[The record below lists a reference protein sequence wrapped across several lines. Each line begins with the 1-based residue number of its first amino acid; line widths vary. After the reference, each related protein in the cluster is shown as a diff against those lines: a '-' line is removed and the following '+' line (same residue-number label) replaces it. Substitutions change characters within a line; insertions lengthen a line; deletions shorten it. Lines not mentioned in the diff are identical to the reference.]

1 MGRYKAVFF
10 DRDGTLVRGDPE
22 WTRFRDEHLEQWSG
36 RKFDSSYDYFMKF
49 FEKVE
54 RGGFPFAPYKTVD
67 QEMDFFR
74 QWYLYVFEDMGI
86 TEKTAERAD
95 MLVEKL
101 WYLKK
106 HPYPETVEVLEYFRG
121 KGYKM
126 GVISD
131 STPSLEMT
139 LEACGLHRYFTS
151 FTASS
156 GGGRKA
162 GPGDFPRGPGG
173 PGRHGGGEHL
183 CGRLSP
189 RGGGRPEAGIRLFSF
204 GPAGNPSGG
213 PLHHQ
218 QPAGAGEFCGAAG
231 GVLRPLTSRTGQ
243 NYPG

>member
-1 MGRYKAVFF
+1 MKYKAIFF
-10 DRDGTLVRGDPE
+10 DRDGTLVHGDPE
-22 WTRFRDEHLEQWSG
+22 WTRFRNEHLEQWSG
-36 RKFDSSYDYFMKF
+36 RKFDDSYDYFMKF

-54 RGGFPFAPYKTVD
+54 GGGFSFAPYKTLE
-67 QEMDFFR
+67 QELDFFR

-131 STPSLEMT
+131 CPPSLEMT
-139 LEACGLHRYFTS
+139 LLNCGLHQYFTS

-156 GGGRKA
+156 LVGAMKPDPVIFNAALKA
-162 GPGDFPRGPGG
+162 QGVTAQESLYVDDYP
-173 PGRHGGGEHL
+173 
-183 CGRLSP
+183 
-189 RGGGRPEAGIRLFSF
+189 PEADGARALGFTSFLIDRNESQPDSPWTIR
-204 GPAGNPSGG
+204 N
-213 PLHHQ
+213 
-218 QPAGAGEFCGAAG
+218 
-231 GVLRPLTSRTGQ
+231 LRELVNFVERKGRR
-243 NYPG
+243 

>member
-1 MGRYKAVFF
+1 MGRYKAIFF
-10 DRDGTLVRGDPE
+10 DRDGTLVHGDHE
-22 WTRFRDEHLEQWSG
+22 WTAFRNRCLREWSG
-36 RKFDSSYDYFMKF
+36 REFDSTYDYFMKI

-54 RGGFPFAPYKTVD
+54 AGGFPFAPYKTLE

-86 TEKTAERAD
+86 TEKVGERAD

-131 STPSLEMT
+131 SPPSLELT
-139 LEACGLHRYFTS
+139 LENCGLHQYFTG

-156 GGGRKA
+156 LVGAMKPDPAIFNAALKA
-162 GPGDFPRGPGG
+162 QGVTAEESLYVDDYP
-173 PGRHGGGEHL
+173 
-183 CGRLSP
+183 
-189 RGGGRPEAGIRLFSF
+189 PEAEGARELGFTSF
-204 GPAGNPSGG
+204 LIDRGDSQPESEWKIGN
-213 PLHHQ
+213 
-218 QPAGAGEFCGAAG
+218 
-231 GVLRPLTSRTGQ
+231 LREMVNFVERRGK
-243 NYPG
+243 